1 MLVPLPVVVR
11 AWSSGIQVIAL
22 RSYLKPLA
30 FFSASLLEFIMPRR
44 PADTDVCEQAIGPFV
59 SGRGAFVPGAVLGAV
74 TT

>member
-30 FFSASLLEFIMPRR
+30 FFSASLLEFITRY
-44 PADTDVCEQAIGPFV
+44 QSLLPFFAACTASKGTAT
-59 SGRGAFVPGAVLGAV
+59 SGHKQLQR
-74 TT
+74 